1 MENKQRYSPD
11 ELNETGNLLQKY
23 KVGATTTIDNH
34 SKTEHYEIEKE
45 KELNK
50 FLLIIN
56 LLLEAN
62 EKKDSGEVKDAD
74 NGIPD
79 ILMLITTKL
88 LELLQQNIDSLN
100 IPNILK
106 KALKYLKELIFK
118 QKNAEKEIHSS
129 SQETLFVKRKPS
141 KSSSSS
147 SSQNRSSDS
156 NSSSSCYTCSKRKGR
171 KT

>member
-34 SKTEHYEIEKE
+34 SKAEHYEIEKE

-88 LELLQQNIDSLN
+88 LKNK
-100 IPNILK
+100 IL
-106 KALKYLKELIFK
+106 
-118 QKNAEKEIHSS
+118 
-129 SQETLFVKRKPS
+129 TL
-141 KSSSSS
+141 
-147 SSQNRSSDS
+147 
-156 NSSSSCYTCSKRKGR
+156 
-171 KT
+171 